1 LAIKSGRFFRSIG
14 ERRTPWPLGRWWV
27 VRDNPSF
34 VIFLRIGEDDV
45 NRFVW
50 KGISRYSWFFRWR
63 TASNFLLSFDVA
75 KRRRKTLL
83 GRSGH
88 SSIDMS
94 ARVDRGCIPSRL
106 VPLRWSV
113 AFYDP
118 PSPRTLPNEG
128 LRRKWKKLG
137 VRGPL
142 LTRIINSC
150 RTLFFAVFWYRMSS
164 VVRRWECVSLPDVF
178 TTGFT
183 GVSAIRRTK
192 FLKSFFLS
200 RLSCGRLSR
209 KWR

>member
-1 LAIKSGRFFRSIG
+1 M
-14 ERRTPWPLGRWWV
+14 
-27 VRDNPSF
+27 
-34 VIFLRIGEDDV
+34 
-45 NRFVW
+45 
-50 KGISRYSWFFRWR
+50 
-63 TASNFLLSFDVA
+63 
-75 KRRRKTLL
+75 

-88 SSIDMS
+88 SSIDTS
-94 ARVDRGCIPSRL
+94 ARVDRGCRL

-164 VVRRWECVSLPDVF
+164 VCSSLRMRFSTRCLYHGIYGSFGHQTDEILEELLFIAFVMWKVIEKMTIVNRKFDMYMVSRFDWSISILFSLAGTYASIDVNR
-178 TTGFT
+178 G
-183 GVSAIRRTK
+183 S
-192 FLKSFFLS
+192 
-200 RLSCGRLSR
+200 
-209 KWR
+209 